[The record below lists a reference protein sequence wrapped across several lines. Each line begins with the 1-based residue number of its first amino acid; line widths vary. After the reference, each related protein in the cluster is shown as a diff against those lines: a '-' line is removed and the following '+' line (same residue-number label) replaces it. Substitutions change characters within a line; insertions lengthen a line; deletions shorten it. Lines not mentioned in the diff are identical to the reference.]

1 MAYRM
6 KRNGAG
12 LASICIL
19 STMVLVMLSST
30 ACLYLGAEDS
40 LRSRY
45 PRNLVVDTAFLED
58 ADTVSVR
65 AAVDEVLTRYGEEAQ
80 NVLQYRYLDAAGY
93 FLEDQ
98 VIFDQSKLT
107 GFSLTDYSSVRQMFI
122 VPLEDYNRLMGTE
135 ETLEAH
141 EVLLYSTKSD
151 YSYDTISL
159 EGGETWRI
167 KKTVPGFVDNGV
179 DAMQIISSVFLFVPD
194 METVEIFF
202 DNRRKPM
209 GTIAR
214 INTITWALTCA
225 APMKKQI
232 EIEGEISDAIRELSL
247 HNEGTAAISIEGVAG
262 NGPPFTGCTA
272 VCFSWEFCWAPVF
285 ILGAGSDHVLQ
296 AGHGGI

>member
-1 MAYRM
+1 M
-6 KRNGAG
+6 
-12 LASICIL
+12 
-19 STMVLVMLSST
+19 
-30 ACLYLGAEDS
+30 
-40 LRSRY
+40 
-45 PRNLVVDTAFLED
+45 
-58 ADTVSVR
+58 
-65 AAVDEVLTRYGEEAQ
+65 
-80 NVLQYRYLDAAGY
+80 LQYRYLDAAGY

-202 DNRRKPM
+202 DQQAEAYGDNRSYKHDYLGFDLR
-209 GTIAR
+209 
-214 INTITWALTCA
+214 C
-225 APMKKQI
+225 
-232 EIEGEISDAIRELSL
+232 SDEKANRDRRRNLRC
-247 HNEGTAAISIEGVAG
+247 HT
-262 NGPPFTGCTA
+262 
-272 VCFSWEFCWAPVF
+272 
-285 ILGAGSDHVLQ
+285 
-296 AGHGGI
+296 